1 MFSVLILVI
10 WLCKNGGKQGV
21 ILPKTTAYQLNAT
34 QELHVKG
41 SRTAPFVS
49 KEKAVA
55 DAACAVLLT
64 CTCAPEAVWPRNF
77 CLFPNKKRERQL
89 QCFRLPSRT
98 KTKKTLKKNP
108 GLLVAYFSHFLQ
120 YRLVIF
126 RNKMVTSIRMK
137 DSK

>member
-10 WLCKNGGKQGV
+10 WLCKNEGKQGV
-21 ILPKTTAYQLNAT
+21 ILPKKTAYQLNAT
-34 QELHVKG
+34 QELRVKG

-64 CTCAPEAVWPRNF
+64 CTCSSLARKLF

-108 GLLVAYFSHFLQ
+108 DLLVAYFSHFPQ

-126 RNKMVTSIRMK
+126 RNKMVKSIRMK